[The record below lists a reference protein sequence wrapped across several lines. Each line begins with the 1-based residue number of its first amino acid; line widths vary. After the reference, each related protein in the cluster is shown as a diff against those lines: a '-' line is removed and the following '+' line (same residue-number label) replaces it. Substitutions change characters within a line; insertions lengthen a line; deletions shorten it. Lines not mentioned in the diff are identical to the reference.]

1 MTILYIVTLRPS
13 RLSELQ
19 TQSTWRMK
27 CPPFQRTSSGL
38 HHFLL
43 RCNRYNAAFSR
54 RVPRTLLVSAL
65 QRLTSWHQK
74 RESRRVL
81 RDLTDAELLDIGVT
95 RAEANKEASKSFF
108 WD

>member
-1 MTILYIVTLRPS
+1 MSAVPENELRIAP
-13 RLSELQ
+13 LPAKV
-19 TQSTWRMK
+19 QSIQYRI
-27 CPPFQRTSSGL
+27 QQD
-38 HHFLL
+38 
-43 RCNRYNAAFSR
+43 SR

>member
-1 MTILYIVTLRPS
+1 
-13 RLSELQ
+13 
-19 TQSTWRMK
+19 
-27 CPPFQRTSSGL
+27 
-38 HHFLL
+38 
-43 RCNRYNAAFSR
+43 
-54 RVPRTLLVSAL
+54 LLVSAL

>member
-1 MTILYIVTLRPS
+1 MSAVPENELRIAPLPS
-13 RLSELQ
+13 KV
-19 TQSTWRMK
+19 QSIQCRI
-27 CPPFQRTSSGL
+27 QQD
-38 HHFLL
+38 
-43 RCNRYNAAFSR
+43 SR

-95 RAEANKEASKSFF
+95 SAEANKEASKSFF